1 MSQLC
6 SPILSILLGGAV
18 LAALYMFARRY
29 TTHRAQLKIIRQCR
43 CEPPAKYPLKDPF
56 FGIDVI
62 YEALRAAGTKTY
74 LGHKRSHY
82 ERHSNTFSSKLA
94 TLPVIS
100 TIEPDNIKTVL
111 SAAFKDYI
119 VGAPRRNA
127 FLPVLGNSIFL
138 ADGAQWVHS
147 RALLRPTFA
156 RSQVSD
162 LSVLERHVEH
172 LIEAIPRDG
181 STVDLG
187 DLFLHYT
194 ADVTTDFMFGESIQ
208 SLRNPESSESSL
220 MRAFRD
226 AQKGVERR
234 FRLGSFAK
242 FVPQP
247 TFYRAVKQVHAY
259 VDAHIDKAIKKYALP
274 KQSPL
279 DDAGL
284 EGERYVFLHE
294 LLKLTG
300 DGQTLRDELTGIF
313 FAGRDTTSALLSNLF
328 FALARDPQRW
338 QRLRDEVLD
347 LGGRKP
353 SLDELKSMKYLEYC
367 LYEGEVSTLLLIPR
381 LTLLFYSCSTSAL
394 SRSSG
399 IVAYCDQRHGPS
411 DRWRGGRR
419 LPSLRSRW
427 DSGGLPFFCSSPP
440 GGSLGP

>member
-1 MSQLC
+1 MSQLF

-18 LAALYMFARRY
+18 LAALYLFARRL
-29 TTHRAQLKIIRQCR
+29 TTRRAHLKIIKHCR
-43 CEPPAKYPLKDPF
+43 CEPPAKLPLKDPF
-56 FGIDVI
+56 FGIDLI
-62 YEALRAAGTKTY
+62 YDALRAAGTRTY
-74 LGHKRSHY
+74 LEHKRGHY
-82 ERHSNTFSSKLA
+82 ERHGNTFSSKLS

-111 SAAFKDYI
+111 SAAFKNYV

-138 ADGAQWVHS
+138 ADGAQWEHS

-162 LSVLERHVEH
+162 LSVLERHVED

-181 STVDLG
+181 TTVDLG

-208 SLRNPESSESSL
+208 SLRNPEPSESSL

-226 AQKGVERR
+226 AQKGVEHR

-247 TFYRAVKQVHAY
+247 RFYGAVKQVHAY
-259 VDAHIDKAIKKYALP
+259 VDAHIDKAIKSYALS
-274 KQSPL
+274 KQSL

-284 EGERYVFLHE
+284 EDERYVFLHE
-294 LLKLTG
+294 LLKVTG
-300 DGQTLRDELTGIF
+300 DSQTLRNELTGIF

-328 FALARDPQRW
+328 FILARDPHRW
-338 QRLRDEVLD
+338 QRLRDEVLE
-347 LGGRKP
+347 LRGRKP
-353 SLDELKSMKYLEYC
+353 SLDELKSMKYLGYC
-367 LYEGEVSTLLLIPR
+367 LNEGAIYTLL
-381 LTLLFYSCSTSAL
+381 
-394 SRSSG
+394 
-399 IVAYCDQRHGPS
+399 
-411 DRWRGGRR
+411 
-419 LPSLRSRW
+419 
-427 DSGGLPFFCSSPP
+427 
-440 GGSLGP
+440 